1 MLPPINYIG
10 KIKYDWNFDIDEYLE
25 WLSDNDLEDIRDNY
39 IQYINDYVEF
49 DLEFFDNETFHSFD
63 FATADL
69 STIENEYGKNC
80 AETIL
85 SDCMKKGKGELE
97 TFLLIDDIDLNN
109 PSEVNAAAKK
119 IFKTGE
125 YIKDGR
131 GWILTDG
138 TCIYTWEEHC
148 IVTKIPGVKSTYS
161 FLKLGNIRFL
171 QKNID
176 IGKEPTLEQYRT
188 LRKIIASYE
197 NEMLYIDIN
206 DNGSHSAT
214 YSNPDAYY
222 VINEIKRYFRE
233 GIFPIGN

>member
-1 MLPPINYIG
+1 MFPPINYIG
-10 KIKYDWNFDIDEYLE
+10 KIEYEWNFDIDEYLE

-39 IQYINDYVEF
+39 IQYINDYVVFE
-49 DLEFFDNETFHSFD
+49 LEFFDNETFHSFD

-80 AETIL
+80 AEKIL
-85 SDCMKKGKGELE
+85 SDCMKKGKGEVE
-97 TFLLIDDIDLNN
+97 TFLLVDDIDLNN
-109 PSEVNAAAKK
+109 PSDVNAAAKK
-119 IFKTGE
+119 IFRAGE
-125 YIKDGR
+125 YMKDGR

-171 QKNID
+171 QKSID
-176 IGKEPTLEQYRT
+176 IGKEPTFEQYRT

-197 NEMLYIDIN
+197 NEMLYLDIN

-214 YSNPDAYY
+214 YRNPDVYY

>member
-1 MLPPINYIG
+1 MFPPINYIG
-10 KIKYDWNFDIDEYLE
+10 KIEYDWNFDIDEYLE

-63 FATADL
+63 FVTADL

-125 YIKDGR
+125 YIK
-131 GWILTDG
+131 
-138 TCIYTWEEHC
+138 
-148 IVTKIPGVKSTYS
+148 
-161 FLKLGNIRFL
+161 
-171 QKNID
+171 
-176 IGKEPTLEQYRT
+176 TL
-188 LRKIIASYE
+188 
-197 NEMLYIDIN
+197 
-206 DNGSHSAT
+206 
-214 YSNPDAYY
+214 
-222 VINEIKRYFRE
+222 
-233 GIFPIGN
+233 